1 MRDLC
6 GDSRGYLLDTPNTIE
21 TLIAIFC
28 ENVETDQGSGGLRRS
43 AMAADPATPAKLCPT
58 SAAHNVISP
67 RILTASYP

>member
-21 TLIAIFC
+21 TFIAIFC
-28 ENVETDQGSGGLRRS
+28 EDVETDQGSEGLRRS
-43 AMAADPATPAKLCPT
+43 AMAADPAKLCPT